1 MFSGLL
7 ETDGFGEPLLPQA
20 ARPMAAAA
28 AIIAVAAGRIL
39 PPLLDRDGKA

>member
-7 ETDGFGEPLLPQA
+7 ETDGFDEPLPQA

-28 AIIAVAAGRIL
+28 AISAVAAGRIL
-39 PPLLDRDGKA
+39 PPLLHRDGKA